1 MDEYKEYDL
10 LPCPWC
16 NNPVHVAGGSGY
28 GYYIT
33 CGRYACNCRFAIIYD
48 TEQEAREEWNNGTTF
63 KKINDYYNEEAD

>member
-16 NNPVHVAGGSGY
+16 ENPVHVENLSPDG

-33 CGRYACNCRFAIIYD
+33 CGQHICNCPSTIIYD
-48 TEQEAREEWNNGTTF
+48 TEEKAREEWNNGTTF
-63 KKINDYYNEEAD
+63 LKIRWNI